1 MSFTSY
7 SDFRNKVILMMDGE
21 NTSASIGVDTVD
33 LMISLAEDRIY
44 FGGDD
49 TPALRASTMEEDL
62 NEAVTNNLA
71 PLPADFLE
79 LKEAYFSGRPPL
91 EVVPLDKI
99 RRLEAYTP
107 SGGQSAYAAVQ
118 GDSLRFFP
126 LGGGNVLGTYYKKH
140 EPLKT
145 GTWVNQTT
153 FARYPMVFLY
163 AAIAEAAAFLGD
175 EAMLEKYEGK
185 YRSKLRAAMTQ
196 EQTRVYSGSPLR
208 MRSR

>member
-1 MSFTSY
+1 MSFLSY
-7 SDFRNKVILMMDGE
+7 SDFRNKVILMVDGE
-21 NTSASIGVDTVD
+21 NTSASIGTSTID

-44 FGGDD
+44 LGGDD

-62 NEAVTNNLA
+62 NAAVTANLA

-91 EVVPLDKI
+91 EIVPLDKI

-107 SGGQSAYAAVQ
+107 SGGQSAYVAVQ

-140 EPLKT
+140 EPLIS
-145 GTWVNQTT
+145 GTWANQTT
-153 FARYPMVFLY
+153 LARYPMVFLY
-163 AAIAEAAAFLGD
+163 AAVAELAAFLGD
-175 EAMLEKYEGK
+175 GALLENYEGK
-185 YRSKLRAAMTQ
+185 YRSKLRAAMAQ
-196 EQTRVYSGSPLR
+196 EQNRVYSGSPLR